1 MSVVFGGICPHPPI
15 MVPEVGRGRDE
26 EVAET
31 KRAML
36 ELGRRVAASG
46 AQTLVMITPHG
57 TVFADGIGI
66 STFPKLKGDLGQ
78 FGAPGVR
85 FELPSDLDLAREI
98 KAVARAK
105 GIMVVGI
112 DNEMAARHELS
123 SGLDHGVTAP
133 LYFIREAGVNL
144 PLVHVSMGMLPY
156 SKLYAFGVA
165 VREAAARRGKKVAV
179 LASGDLSHR
188 LSPGAP
194 AGYDPSGGDF
204 DRRLVELVG
213 VVDVEGILKLD
224 PELVERAGECGLRP
238 IIMMLGAL
246 DGMAVRSEV
255 LSYQGPFG
263 VGYLVAALE
272 PGAPDDSRSLER
284 KLLDEASERTRQKR
298 AGESYPVQVA
308 RKALERYY
316 SGKNYKLFD
325 LEGAPPEFAGRRAGV
340 FVSLKKHGQLRGCI
354 GTVAP
359 VYDSIV
365 EEIAE
370 NAISAATR
378 DPRFYAV
385 EPEELPELDIS
396 VDILTDPEPVRGMD
410 ELDPKKYGVI
420 VSAGG
425 RRGLLLPDLEGI
437 NTVEEQVAIA
447 RQKAGIA
454 PGEPVK
460 LERFEVIRYK

>member
-1 MSVVFGGICPHPPI
+1 
-15 MVPEVGRGRDE
+15 
-26 EVAET
+26 
-31 KRAML
+31 
-36 ELGRRVAASG
+36 
-46 AQTLVMITPHG
+46 
-57 TVFADGIGI
+57 
-66 STFPKLKGDLGQ
+66 
-78 FGAPGVR
+78 
-85 FELPSDLDLAREI
+85 
-98 KAVARAK
+98 
-105 GIMVVGI
+105 
-112 DNEMAARHELS
+112 
-123 SGLDHGVTAP
+123 
-133 LYFIREAGVNL
+133 
-144 PLVHVSMGMLPY
+144 
-156 SKLYAFGVA
+156 
-165 VREAAARRGKKVAV
+165 
-179 LASGDLSHR
+179 
-188 LSPGAP
+188 
-194 AGYDPSGGDF
+194 
-204 DRRLVELVG
+204 
-213 VVDVEGILKLD
+213 
-224 PELVERAGECGLRP
+224 
-238 IIMMLGAL
+238 
-246 DGMAVRSEV
+246 
-255 LSYQGPFG
+255 
-263 VGYLVAALE
+263 
-272 PGAPDDSRSLER
+272 
-284 KLLDEASERTRQKR
+284 
-298 AGESYPVQVA
+298 VQVA